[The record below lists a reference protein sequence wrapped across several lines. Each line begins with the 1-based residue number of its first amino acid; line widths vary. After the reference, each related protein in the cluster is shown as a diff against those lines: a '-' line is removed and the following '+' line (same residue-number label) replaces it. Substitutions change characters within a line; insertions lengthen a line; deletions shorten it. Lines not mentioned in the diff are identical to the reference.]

1 MRELASDTVAAEP
14 LNKLEYLTFL
24 VIGVSYLWPWNSFL
38 SAIPYFSLRLEG
50 HAVLQESVSSSLML
64 ISTVTSTAIFIY
76 LVGRQKDANYTARIG
91 YGELIIAAAFLVLA
105 LSCLVFTG
113 SSPVAYYVF
122 ILVTMLV
129 STFGTSYAQNGSF
142 AIVNLFGPIYAQA
155 IMVGQAVAGILPPI
169 VSMISAISA
178 VAASK
183 RLQALG
189 QEVPDSKTSLP
200 SFFSFLV
207 SSFIALFALF
217 LLYLLIKQEP
227 TKLAG
232 ETSILPL
239 PSAFHTEH
247 GYNMINDQADVDLE
261 AESDILESP
270 TAAERILSVS
280 EYSAKPDTISS
291 PLEMFKK
298 LKAPAI
304 SVFLVFSASLAF
316 PVFLQAVLPVHSSE
330 TSILF
335 TQEVFV
341 PFALFIW
348 NLGDLVG
355 RLGCGKDAWVIKND
369 RVMIIYAL
377 ARFAFIP
384 LYFMCNINGRGGW
397 IHSDSIY
404 LAIHFFNGL
413 TNGHLGTSVMM
424 ESGTYVED
432 HEKEQAGS
440 FMTMMLSIGL
450 TASSLFSFVLVAC
463 VHRA

>member
-1 MRELASDTVAAEP
+1 MREPSSDTVVAEP

-38 SAIPYFSLRLEG
+38 SAIPYFALRLEG

-105 LSCLVFTG
+105 LSCLVFTA

-122 ILVTMLV
+122 ILITMLV

-189 QEVPDSKTSLP
+189 QAVPESKTSLP

-207 SSFIALFALF
+207 SSFIALLALF
-217 LLYLLIKQEP
+217 LFYLLIKQEP

-247 GYNMINDQADVDLE
+247 GYNMISDHADLE
-261 AESDILESP
+261 AESDIVESP
-270 TAAERILSVS
+270 SVSEGTLSVS
-280 EYSAKPDTISS
+280 EYSTKPDTISS

-316 PVFLQAVLPVHSSE
+316 PVFLQAVLPVHNSE

-355 RLGCGKDAWVIKND
+355 RLVCGKDAWVIKND
-369 RVMIIYAL
+369 KVMIIYAL

-397 IHSDSIY
+397 IHSDSVY

-424 ESGTYVED
+424 ESGTYVEN

-450 TASSLFSFVLVAC
+450 TAGSLFSFVLVAC